1 MRPDSLPLPHVVII
15 HLAGPVAPGFSFYFM
30 ALLSLH
36 SMENS
41 KVFSSLCPSRPGLD
55 AAISVYISIPCWLP
69 HFCSQKPTFI
79 NAFFSVSPSELRSA
93 SCREVADSLRTQI
106 RS

>member
-1 MRPDSLPLPHVVII
+1 MRPDSLPLPHIVIT
-15 HLAGPVAPGFSFYFM
+15 HLAGPVALGFSFYFM

-41 KVFSSLCPSRPGLD
+41 KVFSSLCPSRPGLG

-69 HFCSQKPTFI
+69 HFCSPKRTFI
-79 NAFFSVSPSELRSA
+79 NAFSVSPSELHSA
-93 SCREVADSLRTQI
+93 SCREVADSLRTQM